1 MPVTEPQRLALHA
14 AARQQLGADHGD
26 TLMSLLPPANTDLA
40 TRQDLDALETRI
52 TARFDV
58 ETAKLGT
65 RFAQLDTRFAQLDTR
80 FAQLEATIERRL
92 THSLRWTIGIISAVW
107 LAGIGWITQL
117 IGAL

>member
-58 ETAKLGT
+58 EAAKV
-65 RFAQLDTRFAQLDTR
+65 DTRFAQIDTR

-92 THSLRWTIGIISAVW
+92 THSLRWTIGIITAVW
-107 LAGIGWITQL
+107 LAGVGWITQL
-117 IGAL
+117 ISTL

>member
-40 TRQDLDALETRI
+40 TRQDLAALETRL

-65 RFAQLDTRFAQLDTR
+65 RFAQIDTR
-80 FAQLEATIERRL
+80 FAQLETTIERRL
-92 THSLRWTIGIISAVW
+92 THSLRWTIGIITAVW
-107 LAGIGWITQL
+107 LAGVGWITQM
-117 IGAL
+117 ISAL

>member
-58 ETAKLGT
+58 EAAKVG
-65 RFAQLDTRFAQLDTR
+65 TRFAQLDTR

-92 THSLRWTIGIISAVW
+92 THSLRWTIGIITAVW